1 MYNAELEKASKKEDK
16 KPEEITTVKTAGG
29 KGGKKQNNKG
39 VIVKGMDGLLVRLS
53 KCCNPVPGDEII
65 GYITKGRG
73 VSVHRKD
80 CPNMVS
86 LPEEEKERFIEVEWE
101 QNAHE
106 SYEADITIIAED
118 RKGLFSDI
126 SKVCENAGTDITSVN
141 ARADKD
147 GNATVALTV
156 MISNIGQIGKLTL
169 AMKSIEGVYEVF
181 RSKV

>member
-1 MYNAELEKASKKEDK
+1 
-16 KPEEITTVKTAGG
+16 
-29 KGGKKQNNKG
+29 
-39 VIVKGMDGLLVRLS
+39 
-53 KCCNPVPGDEII
+53 
-65 GYITKGRG
+65 
-73 VSVHRKD
+73 
-80 CPNMVS
+80 MVS

-147 GNATVALTV
+147 GNAPCLDSYD
-156 MISNIGQIGKLTL
+156 I
-169 AMKSIEGVYEVF
+169 
-181 RSKV
+181 

>member
-1 MYNAELEKASKKEDK
+1 MFLNVSPGGTVLTNVASKLISMYNAELEKASKKEDK

-80 CPNMVS
+80 CLIWFPF
-86 LPEEEKERFIEVEWE
+86 LKRKR
-101 QNAHE
+101 NA
-106 SYEADITIIAED
+106 
-118 RKGLFSDI
+118 L
-126 SKVCENAGTDITSVN
+126 
-141 ARADKD
+141 
-147 GNATVALTV
+147 
-156 MISNIGQIGKLTL
+156 
-169 AMKSIEGVYEVF
+169 
-181 RSKV
+181 